1 MDAGPSGASSS
12 IFGAGDHTRW
22 LQSKLSGDWSAPGA
36 ASGLTEER
44 LTTLGQGQGPG
55 GQGATAGLDS
65 RSSLGGSAPGPS
77 GDPLARR
84 GLGGG
89 ETSVL
94 RSRADISHKLLNQ
107 FPPTPSA
114 KSGSGAPPSG
124 LAMRPSRPRPQLI
137 TDGASAA
144 GGDGMQPSP
153 ANQPPPG
160 GADAAGPPGL
170 GIHTMR
176 AGSLPASAPAGGAVF
191 GGGFGGGPLAGGA
204 GAAVAT
210 STAVGLDEQ
219 SGPEPRGEWAAQHHP
234 PEDTHP
240 QHAQQQPLGH
250 HPAPFPPQLDP
261 AGQRHAPDDP
271 GASRADRGPE

>member
-1 MDAGPSGASSS
+1 
-12 IFGAGDHTRW
+12 
-22 LQSKLSGDWSAPGA
+22 
-36 ASGLTEER
+36 
-44 LTTLGQGQGPG
+44 
-55 GQGATAGLDS
+55 
-65 RSSLGGSAPGPS
+65 PS

-160 GADAAGPPGL
+160 WWGQAAPTPLGRRDSASTPWSAGWPGAGTPTGGPQ
-170 GIHTMR
+170 R

-271 GASRADRGPE
+271 GASRAEWEGGGVGEGAGGRKGAFPAWHPSFTHVV